1 MDNYLLL
8 SFLNGATM
16 MACLVASL
24 FFYKFKR
31 ATNDRFFT
39 MFALSFCLL
48 AVDRIAMLWS
58 GSGMNEASPA
68 VYAFRCL
75 AFVLIIAAVID
86 KNRVTR
92 PLDAPK

>member
-1 MDNYLLL
+1 
-8 SFLNGATM
+8 M

-39 MFALSFCLL
+39 LFSLSFSLL
-48 AVDRIAMLWS
+48 AVDRVAMLVS
-58 GSGMNEASPA
+58 GNGMNEATPA

-75 AFVLIIAAVID
+75 AFLMIIAAVID
-86 KNRVTR
+86 KNRLSR
-92 PLDAPK
+92 PSPPQE